1 MTEMRDALKQLGWS
15 EDLIRAFTTGKN
27 FPAIESAVTYSE
39 PTVQSVD
46 TTTLVVSEASQE

>member
-1 MTEMRDALKQLGWS
+1 MTEVRDALKKLGWS
-15 EDLIRAFTTGKN
+15 EDLIQAFTMGKN